1 MEPKERKVPQVLYSE
16 RWWILSC
23 VVLLKIA
30 RSGHTMSYASVTKHS
45 AKYYDQT
52 GDRIDLFLTLPFLIR
67 APFWIFNAYAIE
79 TWGLKI
85 NLKAGGL
92 MICFGKLKMV
102 IHVLSR

>member
-1 MEPKERKVPQVLYSE
+1 MEVKERKVPQVLYSE

-52 GDRIDLFLTLPFLIR
+52 GDRIDLFLTLPFLTH

-79 TWGLKI
+79 ACGLKM
-85 NLKAGGL
+85 NLRAGGL
-92 MICFGKLKMV
+92 MICLGTLQMAVFIL
-102 IHVLSR
+102 

>member
-1 MEPKERKVPQVLYSE
+1 MDTKERNVPRILYFE

-52 GDRIDLFLTLPFLIR
+52 GDRIDLFLTLPFLTH

-79 TWGLKI
+79 ACGLKM
-85 NLKAGGL
+85 NLRAGGL
-92 MICFGKLKMV
+92 MICLGKFQMAVHIL
-102 IHVLSR
+102 

>member
-1 MEPKERKVPQVLYSE
+1 MDAKEQKVSQVLYFE

-52 GDRIDLFLTLPFLIR
+52 GDRIDLFITLPFLTR
-67 APFWIFNAYAIE
+67 APFWILNAYAIE
-79 TWGLKI
+79 AWGMKK
-85 NLKAGGL
+85 NLRAGGL
-92 MICFGKLKMV
+92 MICLGKLQMAV
-102 IHVLSR
+102 HIL